1 MKATLFYSIEGNMR
15 LPSPNVNEGIYEG
28 YYGTSGEG
36 EGKYCKFV
44 SQI

>member
-1 MKATLFYSIEGNMR
+1 MDGNMR

-36 EGKYCKFV
+36 EGIYCEFV
-44 SQI
+44 P